1 MSRISC
7 RQAKGWNMP
16 QDDDH
21 SGPELSVEEQMA
33 RTTKAAAQLRV
44 DVVAVLSWYD
54 VEHPGR
60 VQWVE
65 IQRHYSCDDLDIAYV
80 EPSCEVREVRREAR
94 RDLEK
99 ALIALGWRMLPEGK
113 DVYNFFASLDSIT
126 AHKRLSEARRVRMA
140 LTANDF
146 LRSPSCQ

>member
-1 MSRISC
+1 
-7 RQAKGWNMP
+7 MP
-16 QDDDH
+16 QDKDH
-21 SGPELSVEEQMA
+21 SRPELSIEEQMA
-33 RTTKAAAQLRV
+33 RTTQAAVQLRV
-44 DVVAVLSWYD
+44 DVVAALCWYD

-65 IQRHYSCDDLDIAYV
+65 IQRHYSCEDLDIAHV

-99 ALIALGWRMLPEGK
+99 ALTALGWRVYPEGK
-113 DVYNFFASLDSIT
+113 DVRGFFASLDSIS

-140 LTANDF
+140 MAASGVE
-146 LRSPSCQ
+146 RSSGNE